1 MIDYRAANIT
11 LSLVTKNSIE
21 LSREITCFDLDMKA
35 NQICILRFSFNSFW
49 TQKNWAAPGERVRWK
64 RLGGCMDRRCN
75 LKFILTVFS
84 KVSFFLQAK
93 LALLLW
99 INHEIKKQDL
109 LQLEECQPFF
119 LIFGSLFD
127 KICPPGWFTS
137 IRHLF
142 ALYLGPCYMYK
153 LPLPVLSNAP

>member
-1 MIDYRAANIT
+1 MIW
-11 LSLVTKNSIE
+11 K
-21 LSREITCFDLDMKA
+21 
-35 NQICILRFSFNSFW
+35 QIKYCILRFSFNSFW
-49 TQKNWAAPGERVRWK
+49 TKKIERLQENACVGNGWVDAWIVVVTWNLFWPFSVRYH
-64 RLGGCMDRRCN
+64 
-75 LKFILTVFS
+75 
-84 KVSFFLQAK
+84 FFLQAK

-99 INHEIKKQDL
+99 INHEIKKQDW